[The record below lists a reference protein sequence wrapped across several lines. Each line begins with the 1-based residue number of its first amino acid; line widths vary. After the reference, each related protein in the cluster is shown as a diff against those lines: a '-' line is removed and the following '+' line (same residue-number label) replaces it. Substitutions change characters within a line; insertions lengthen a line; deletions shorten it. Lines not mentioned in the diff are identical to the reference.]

1 MENEIEDDTD
11 FEVENEQYNT
21 QDVDQF
27 TVADMSDEDFAAFR
41 ANLKASMATGATT
54 NGN

>member
-21 QDVDQF
+21 QDVD
-27 TVADMSDEDFAAFR
+27 ADMSDEDFAAFR